1 MVGGFKE
8 GVNMAMR
15 KCRCCMATDQQIQ
28 TKVLS
33 DNYNVASYSFSLYS
47 LKRNIFGCGQKRNT
61 PNSVSILKG
70 LV

>member
-15 KCRCCMATDQQIQ
+15 KSRCCMATDHQIQ

-33 DNYNVASYSFSLYS
+33 DNYNVASYSFL
-47 LKRNIFGCGQKRNT
+47 LT
-61 PNSVSILKG
+61 V
-70 LV
+70 